1 MVPRSIIH
9 MEASGFPSLPR
20 LESLIN
26 SYQLLMND
34 LELDSSRLPANRPLA
49 KMGFVDKIYSMRGS
63 PRLLSAFC
71 SLLAVGL
78 YSSSSSF
85 AQTSRLLIGWDLPI
99 NATNITSVASGTND
113 SAVLANNIQIGSGL
127 TASPHATGWG
137 ATGWTFATTNSAYN
151 PDPSVAIP
159 FNMTTNDY
167 IFFRVSASSTNR
179 VTITGLQRLSIQVS
193 PSGPRYWYL
202 LYSLTNNDAAFSSPE
217 RTFGPFEITN
227 FPTSGVSTNDFTA
240 QLNSTLTSSNIIIE
254 PNAVG
259 NIS

>member
-1 MVPRSIIH
+1 
-9 MEASGFPSLPR
+9 
-20 LESLIN
+20 
-26 SYQLLMND
+26 MND
-34 LELDSSRLPANRPLA
+34 LEPDSSRLPANRPLA
-49 KMGFVDKIYSMRGS
+49 KMGSVDKIYSMRGS

-259 NIS
+259 R